1 MYNII
6 NNQFSCLLFFRIFG
20 FRLVLTVLRV
30 LLLVFDLVWMVMV
43 FSGAAGLFVPGFCA
57 KCFQTV
63 TTGGGFAC
71 KNKYISRGLQEIKIV
86 EMSNI
91 NSN

>member
-1 MYNII
+1 
-6 NNQFSCLLFFRIFG
+6 
-20 FRLVLTVLRV
+20 
-30 LLLVFDLVWMVMV
+30 MV

-63 TTGGGFAC
+63 TTRGGFAC
-71 KNKYISRGLQEIKIV
+71 KNKYISRGLQEIKIMG
-86 EMSNI
+86 MSNI